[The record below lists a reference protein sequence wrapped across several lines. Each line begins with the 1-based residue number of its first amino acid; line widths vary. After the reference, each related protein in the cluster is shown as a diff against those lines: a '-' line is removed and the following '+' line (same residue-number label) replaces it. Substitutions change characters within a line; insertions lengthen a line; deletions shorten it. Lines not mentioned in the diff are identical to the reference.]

1 MGTLFDQAERDYKRV
16 SSVDV
21 DDFLAI
27 ALDLAKKHSID
38 VATVVA
44 AKHAL
49 EIQRQNSIYVA
60 NGDAFDEQIA
70 GLGEIAESI
79 KDALLTIG
87 DHIESLSDS

>member
-1 MGTLFDQAERDYKRV
+1 MGTLFDQAERDYKRL

-21 DDFLAI
+21 DDFLTI
-27 ALDLAKKHSID
+27 ALDLARKHNID

-49 EIQRQNSIYVA
+49 ELQRKNDLYVA
-60 NGDAFDEQIA
+60 NGDAFDEQVA
-70 GLGEIAESI
+70 GLGEIAELV

-87 DHIESLSDS
+87 DHIEALNDD